1 MRLSPDLPP
10 DLKAGLDRFA
20 YGMSRKALAER
31 AAAQSRNYRMGGG
44 SHRIA
49 TADDVLAY
57 ALTRLPATYA
67 AAVAVFNAMHET
79 LPTFWP
85 RTQLD
90 VGAGPERPLSRR
102 FGDFKTSAAHHLCGT
117 DGRRFLITLPP
128 HHL

>member
-1 MRLSPDLPP
+1 
-10 DLKAGLDRFA
+10 
-20 YGMSRKALAER
+20 MSRKALAER
-31 AAAQSRNYRMGGG
+31 AAAQSRNYRTGGG

-57 ALTRLPATYA
+57 AFTRLPATYA

-90 VGAGPERPLSRR
+90 VGAGPGTAAFAAVRVFETLVCALSGRDGGMAFPLPCQLR
-102 FGDFKTSAAHHLCGT
+102 FLKRSAAGVSSL
-117 DGRRFLITLPP
+117 F
-128 HHL
+128 